1 MNSIEARLM
10 LFGVILGGAGDG
22 EIDELRKI
30 VRRILREWR

>member
-10 LFGVILGGAGDG
+10 LFGVILGDG